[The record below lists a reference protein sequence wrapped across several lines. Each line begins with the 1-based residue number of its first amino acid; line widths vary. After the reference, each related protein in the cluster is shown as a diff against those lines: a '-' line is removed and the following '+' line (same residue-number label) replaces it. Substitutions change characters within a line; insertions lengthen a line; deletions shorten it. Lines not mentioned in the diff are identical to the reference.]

1 MRCLGFA
8 VAVTVGLAS
17 SAYAAEEVNLY
28 SSRHYGND
36 QELFDLFTEK
46 TGIVV
51 NRIEGNGPALLE
63 RLKAEGE
70 ASPADVFM
78 TVDAGMFWRAEEEGI
93 FQPVRS
99 TYLEERVPEHLRDPE
114 GRWFGFSKRARVIY
128 ADAAALDALP
138 ATYEAL
144 ADPAYRGKVCIRS
157 SSNIYNLS
165 LMASIIAADGEEAA
179 GAWADGVVANMG
191 RPPQGGDTDQIK
203 AVGAGECA
211 LAVGNTYYF
220 VRLLTSD
227 DADQRAMAE
236 RLTVIFPNQEGRGTH
251 VNVSGA
257 GVVRGAEHYENA
269 VKLLEFL
276 ASDEAQD
283 HFANG
288 NNEYPVVPGV
298 AANAAVVALGTF
310 KEDLLNV
317 SVLGELQ
324 PEAQV
329 LMDRAGWK

>member
-70 ASPADVFM
+70 ASLADVFM

-165 LMASIIAADGEEAA
+165 LMASIIAAEAP
-179 GAWADGVVANMG
+179 GPPAWS
-191 RPPQGGDTDQIK
+191 RQI
-203 AVGAGECA
+203 ACWYPTA
-211 LAVGNTYYF
+211 
-220 VRLLTSD
+220 S
-227 DADQRAMAE
+227 
-236 RLTVIFPNQEGRGTH
+236 TVSSP
-251 VNVSGA
+251 
-257 GVVRGAEHYENA
+257 
-269 VKLLEFL
+269 
-276 ASDEAQD
+276 ASR
-283 HFANG
+283 
-288 NNEYPVVPGV
+288 
-298 AANAAVVALGTF
+298 
-310 KEDLLNV
+310 
-317 SVLGELQ
+317 S
-324 PEAQV
+324 
-329 LMDRAGWK
+329 